1 MVNRTGRPCL
11 SHTPKERQMRK
22 SSWPRVFQT
31 AMAVCVLAVF
41 LTAFVTG
48 TALGG
53 HGEPMKK
60 KTAILLT
67 AFGTSVPEAQGAL
80 ENIERKVRVA
90 FPGVEVRWAY
100 TSEIIRRK
108 LAKQGKVL
116 LSPVEALAKMR
127 EEGFTHVG
135 LQSLHT
141 IPGQEYHDVLRMAHA
156 FKAMPG
162 NMKVLVGNPLLSSHE
177 DMQRTTEAML
187 AAIPEKRKPG
197 EAVILMGHGTHHPA
211 NAYYPA
217 LQYYLWKKDPN
228 VFMGTVE
235 GAPSLEDVQAELF
248 ARDIQKAWLMP
259 FMSVAGDHAR
269 NDMAG
274 DEPDSW
280 KSILTKAGVQCTP
293 ILKGTAEYDGIVAI
307 WVDHLKTVMSH
318 FER

>member
-1 MVNRTGRPCL
+1 
-11 SHTPKERQMRK
+11 MRK
-22 SSWPRVFQT
+22 SGWPRVFQV
-31 AMAVCVLAVF
+31 AMAICA
-41 LTAFVTG
+41 LTILLTVSVVGSAS
-48 TALGG
+48 GG
-53 HGEPMKK
+53 HGEAMKK
-60 KTAILLT
+60 KTGILLT
-67 AFGTSVPEAQGAL
+67 AFGTSVPKAQKAFD
-80 ENIERKVRVA
+80 NIDGKVRAA
-90 FPGVEVRWAY
+90 FPGVDVRWAY

-141 IPGQEYHDVLRMAHA
+141 IPGAEYHDVLRMAHA

-162 NMKVLVGNPLLSSHE
+162 QMKVLVGNPLLSSHE

-187 AAIPEKRKPG
+187 AAIPAKRKPG

-235 GAPSLEDVQAELF
+235 GAPSLEDVQAELL
-248 ARDIQKAWLMP
+248 ARDIKKTWLMP
-259 FMSVAGDHAR
+259 FMSVAGDHAI

-280 KSILTKAGVQCTP
+280 KSVLTKAGVKCTP
-293 ILKGTAEYDGIVAI
+293 ILKGTAEYNEIVAI
-307 WVDHLKTVMSH
+307 WVDHLKTVMNH